1 MLNVFQIYFQ
11 VSSLTWLIDSNP
23 IVVVVVVVLSLSDV
37 LILKTSEPLAFNETL
52 AVLLRN
58 SILKRKSWPQ
68 CLSFAVFLL
77 VSKLTLHFER
87 V

>member
-11 VSSLTWLIDSNP
+11 VSSLTWLIESNP
-23 IVVVVVVVLSLSDV
+23 IVVVIVLSLSDV

-77 VSKLTLHFER
+77 VFKLTLHFER

>member
-23 IVVVVVVVLSLSDV
+23 IVVVVVVLSLSDV

-68 CLSFAVFLL
+68 CSSFAVFLL